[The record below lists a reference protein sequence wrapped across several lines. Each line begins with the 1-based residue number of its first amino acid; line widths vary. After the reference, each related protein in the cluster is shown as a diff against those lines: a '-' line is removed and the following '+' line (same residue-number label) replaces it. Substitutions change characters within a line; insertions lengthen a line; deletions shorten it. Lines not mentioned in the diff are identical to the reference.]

1 MNYSNYIFYTANDIF
16 SVTGF
21 FKILITFERI
31 IQVKYCF
38 HVININQEEPR

>member
-1 MNYSNYIFYTANDIF
+1 MIYLVLQA
-16 SVTGF
+16 F

-38 HVININQEEPR
+38 HVININKEEPR